1 MWTERQITADIKMI
15 QRNQVVEE
23 TTILEE
29 IWQNGTKE
37 QEVHK
42 ELEKEDRQAWEE
54 DGIVYMDGRIYIPNS

>member
-1 MWTERQITADIKMI
+1 MWTRRQNIVEIKMI

-29 IWQNGTKE
+29 IWWNEMKE

-42 ELEKEDRQAWEE
+42 ELEKKDGQA
-54 DGIVYMDGRIYIPNS
+54 